1 MENKIMRFLCIP
13 VYIVYLYLLGW
24 QIYYFNNVVFYN
36 KDLREANGNFLRC
49 IPAIVLLL
57 YGLLLYGNLILRQ
70 KKLLVFNSLF
80 GASLLFLYET
90 TSSMIMATMLSF
102 FALVIAA
109 FELKRSENGKW

>member
-1 MENKIMRFLCIP
+1 MENKIMRFLWIP
-13 VYIVYLYLLGW
+13 IYVIYIYLLGW

-36 KDLREANGNFLRC
+36 NDLREANGNFLRYM
-49 IPAIVLLL
+49 PAIVLLL

-80 GASLLFLYET
+80 AASLLFTFPT
-90 TSSMIMATMLSF
+90 TSSMIIATLLSF

-109 FELKRSENGKW
+109 FELKRSEDGK